1 MKKFFSIYKSNSIFN
16 LINHS
21 IKLCLLGT
29 NGNYWKLI
37 NFCAVSILTSI
48 FESLPIMIVVPFIGI
63 ITNPE
68 KAFENKFVRNLAN
81 LIYINDPEKL
91 ILPVTLIFISIIIFS
106 SLMKLLNTRYLVNFN
121 ASVGHNISKTLFQKI
136 IYAPYEFH
144 ITKSS
149 TELLNASTTEIENAI
164 FSIQAF
170 LTGINSLFISIF
182 ILITVFLINIKI
194 SIYVVLVMGTAYTTI
209 AILKNKNLKEV
220 SRILSKANRKKLKI
234 TQESIF
240 SIRDLTL
247 NGNYKTFLNEFNQY
261 SKKRELALSD
271 KYITGI
277 IPKYLVEAMGLS
289 LLGLIAFSLRS
300 YENIDPLP
308 ILAAISLGLQKLL
321 PQLQIFYTC
330 YTNIAASYNMSR
342 NLMSLISNIE
352 EKNKFP
358 EFDPKRIIK
367 LESLQL
373 VNVSYK
379 YPKSQKYVLK
389 NINLTINKGD
399 KIGIIG
405 ETGAGKSTIVE
416 LITTLLEP
424 VEGKVLFN
432 GNEISYKKNTNRLI
446 SWRKNI
452 SYVPQFIAL
461 IDSTILENIA
471 LGKPANEV
479 NLERAKDCA
488 KTALIYDHIK
498 NMKGGMYTNIGE
510 RGIKLSG
517 GQIQRIGIARALY
530 NGSEVLVLDEAT
542 SALDSKT
549 EEKLV
554 KSIAMKNKKITIIAI
569 SHRLSTLKN
578 YDRFIK
584 VEKNSIT
591 EGTNLINL

>member
-1 MKKFFSIYKSNSIFN
+1 
-16 LINHS
+16 
-21 IKLCLLGT
+21 
-29 NGNYWKLI
+29 
-37 NFCAVSILTSI
+37 
-48 FESLPIMIVVPFIGI
+48 
-63 ITNPE
+63 
-68 KAFENKFVRNLAN
+68 
-81 LIYINDPEKL
+81 
-91 ILPVTLIFISIIIFS
+91 
-106 SLMKLLNTRYLVNFN
+106 
-121 ASVGHNISKTLFQKI
+121 
-136 IYAPYEFH
+136 
-144 ITKSS
+144 
-149 TELLNASTTEIENAI
+149 
-164 FSIQAF
+164 
-170 LTGINSLFISIF
+170 
-182 ILITVFLINIKI
+182 
-194 SIYVVLVMGTAYTTI
+194 MGTAYITI
-209 AILKNKNLKEV
+209 AILKNKNLKQV

-342 NLMSLISNIE
+342 NLLSLISNIE

-498 NMKGGMYTNIGE
+498 NMKNGMYTNIGE

>member
-1 MKKFFSIYKSNSIFN
+1 MRKFFSIYKSNSIFN

-21 IKLCLLGT
+21 IKLCLVGT
-29 NGNYWKLI
+29 NGSYSKFFKFFL
-37 NFCAVSILTSI
+37 VSLLTSI
-48 FESLPIMIVVPFIGI
+48 FESLPIMIIVPFIGI
-63 ITNPE
+63 ITNSD
-68 KAFENKFVRNLAN
+68 KAFENKLVKNLGN
-81 LIYINDPEKL
+81 LININDPERL
-91 ILPVTLIFISIIIFS
+91 MLPITLIFISIIIFS
-106 SLMKLLNTRYLVNFN
+106 SLMKCLNTRYLVNFN
-121 ASVGHNISKTLFQKI
+121 ASVGHNISKTLFRKI

-144 ITKSS
+144 ITKNSS
-149 TELLNASTTEIENAI
+149 ELLNASTIEIENSI

-182 ILITVFLINIKI
+182 ILVTVFFINIKI
-194 SIYVVLVMGTAYTTI
+194 STYIVLVMGTAYFLI
-209 AILKNKNLKEV
+209 AIFKNKNLKQI
-220 SRILSKANRKKLKI
+220 SRILSISNRQKLKI

-240 SIRDLTL
+240 SIRDLIL
-247 NGNYKTFLNEFNQY
+247 NGNHRTFQNEFNQY
-261 SKKRELALSD
+261 SYKREYALLE
-271 KYITGI
+271 KYITEI
-277 IPKYLVEAMGLS
+277 YPKYLVEAIGLI
-289 LLGLIAFSLRS
+289 LLGIIAFSLRS
-300 YENIDPLP
+300 YKNIDPLP
-308 ILAAISLGLQKLL
+308 ILAAITLGLQRLL
-321 PQLQIFYTC
+321 PQIQTFYTS
-330 YTNIAASYNMSR
+330 YTNITTYYNMSR
-342 NLMSLISNIE
+342 NLLSLISNIE

-358 EFDPKRIIK
+358 EFDPQRIIK

-424 VEGKVLFN
+424 VKGKILFN
-432 GNEISYKKNTNRLI
+432 GNEISYKKNTNSLM

-452 SYVPQFIAL
+452 SYVPQFISL

-471 LGKPANEV
+471 IGTPANEV
-479 NLERAKDCA
+479 NLERAIDCA

-498 NMKGGMYTNIGE
+498 TMKDGMYTNIGE

-542 SALDSKT
+542 SALDSET
-549 EEKLV
+549 EDKLV

-578 YDRFIK
+578 YERFIR

-591 EGTNLINL
+591 EKNNLINL